1 MSRIGVIVGSTRPN
15 RVSPLA
21 AERVLG
27 RAKSV
32 LADHSVELIDLADV
46 NLPFFDEALPPAA
59 GPGANPHTTAWAARV
74 AEYDGFVIVT
84 PEYNA
89 GYPAVLKNA
98 LDYLFAE
105 WAGKPVAVVAYG
117 WHGGARVMNARTPV
131 LGNLKMIELPGVG
144 IQFGQHIVDGAW
156 AADEDTLAALDAQ
169 LDGLAARLGEAL
181 TEKSAENA

>member
-98 LDYLFAE
+98 IDFLYAQ
-105 WAGKPVAVVAYG
+105 WQGKPVAVVAYG
-117 WHGGARVMNARTPV
+117 WHGGRRVMTALTPV
-131 LGNLKMIELPGVG
+131 LANVKLVEVEGVQL
-144 IQFGQHIVDGAW
+144 QFGGELSVQGVWDPEASRDLPARFTAMAERLVGAIP
-156 AADEDTLAALDAQ
+156 AAPATA
-169 LDGLAARLGEAL
+169 
-181 TEKSAENA
+181 